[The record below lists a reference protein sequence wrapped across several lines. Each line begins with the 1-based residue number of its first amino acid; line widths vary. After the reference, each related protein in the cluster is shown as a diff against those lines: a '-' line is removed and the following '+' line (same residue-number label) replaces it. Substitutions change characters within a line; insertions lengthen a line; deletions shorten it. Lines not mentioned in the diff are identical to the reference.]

1 MAATEGEI
9 LTMCNRITAHI
20 KHVRWW
26 GWLIIAIVA
35 LLAAIVG
42 VYAVQAVRIRNHE
55 NAAVD
60 AVKRAVFEGEFTDM
74 DSIVAQMQRE
84 TAAACDIAHNGWWNA
99 AARLPGVGHDVQVMQ
114 RMTDV
119 VADFAEQTVPEYANL
134 VSQLDFETLF
144 HDGRIDADALAKL
157 EPALKKANKSLDEQ
171 VTEYDAI
178 ERPYMGIVAG
188 AYDSGRN
195 TLATVKKA
203 ATTVS
208 DIVLPNIRTWLGYDK
223 VQTYAVLAMTTAEM
237 RGSGGLVGSVGA
249 VTFDHGKITI
259 GDFMSNVELLDYK
272 AANVNK
278 DEYALYQLDGPLHLR
293 YDVRDVTNAPSTKR
307 VAELFRNIWNQSPL
321 GDGVTLDGVVLA
333 DPVFVQS
340 LVKAL
345 GDVKLQDGK
354 VLTGENT
361 AEYLLNTVYKDH
373 ATDDTDGV
381 FSAVAKDCVNRLMKG
396 TSPRA
401 FASLAKDLPTLA
413 RYRHLNA
420 YSFNKSLETVLTEL
434 GLTANVPRDAA
445 KPQVGIYI
453 TEKNPSKVGW
463 YIERSTTVKQTNCE
477 SSGPATYHVQYTLR
491 NTLTEEEKKSLSSYV
506 TGDWGAYP
514 DRGGSGME
522 TIVFYPPAG
531 GQLKDF
537 SVTGGGSVPTTGAL
551 EWAEV
556 FHTYVQLRPGQT
568 VTYSF
573 DVVVSKDA
581 TQKLEVDETPTG
593 RETADVK
600 YTYLCPVG

>member
-1 MAATEGEI
+1 MTEGEI
-9 LTMCNRITAHI
+9 LTMRNRLAARM

-26 GWLIIAIVA
+26 EWFIIAIVA
-35 LLAAIVG
+35 CLAAIAG
-42 VYAVQAVRIRNHE
+42 VYAVQAVQIRNHE
-55 NAAVD
+55 NTAVD
-60 AVKRAVFEGEFTDM
+60 AVKHAISEGELTDM
-74 DSIVAQMQRE
+74 DSTVEQMQEE
-84 TAAACDIAHNGWWNA
+84 TAAARDIAHNGWWDA

-144 HDGRIDADALAKL
+144 HDGRIDVDALAKL
-157 EPALKKANKSLDEQ
+157 EPAFKKANKSLNEK
-171 VTEYDAI
+171 VTEYDSIGRA
-178 ERPYMGIVAG
+178 RLGIVAG
-188 AYDSGRN
+188 VYDSGRSM
-195 TLATVKKA
+195 LATAKKA
-203 ATTVS
+203 TTMTA
-208 DIVLPNIRTWLGYDK
+208 DIVLPNIKTWLGYDK
-223 VQTYAVLAMTTAEM
+223 VQTYAILAMTTAEM
-237 RGSGGLVGSVGA
+237 RGGGGLVGSVGT
-249 VTFDHGKITI
+249 VTFDHGKIAI

-272 AANVNK
+272 ATNVNK

-307 VAELFRNIWNQSPL
+307 VAQLFRNIWNQSPL
-321 GDGVTLDGVVLA
+321 GDGVALDGVVLA

-373 ATDDTDGV
+373 ASDDTDGM
-381 FSAVAKDCVNRLMKG
+381 FSMVAKDCVNRLMRG

-401 FASLAKDLPTLA
+401 LASLVKDLPTLV

-420 YSFNKSLETVLTEL
+420 YSFNKSLETVFTEL

-445 KPQVGIYI
+445 NPQLGIYL
-453 TEKNPSKVGW
+453 TEKNPSKIGW
-463 YIERSTTVKQTNCE
+463 YIKRSTTVKQIDCE
-477 SSGPATYHVQYTLR
+477 SSGPATYHVEYTLT

-522 TIVFYPPAG
+522 TIVFHPPAG

-556 FHTYVQLRPGQT
+556 FRTYVQLRPGQT
-568 VTYSF
+568 VTYAF
-573 DVVVSKDA
+573 DVVVSKNA

>member
-1 MAATEGEI
+1 M
-9 LTMCNRITAHI
+9 R
-20 KHVRWW
+20 
-26 GWLIIAIVA
+26 
-35 LLAAIVG
+35 
-42 VYAVQAVRIRNHE
+42 
-55 NAAVD
+55 
-60 AVKRAVFEGEFTDM
+60 
-74 DSIVAQMQRE
+74 RE
-84 TAAACDIAHNGWWNA
+84 TAAARDIAHNGWWNA
-99 AARLPGVGHDVQVMQ
+99 AAGLPGVGHDVRTMQ

-119 VADFAEQTVPEYANL
+119 VADLAEQTVPQYANL
-134 VSQLDFETLF
+134 AGQLDPKTLF
-144 HDGRIDADALAKL
+144 HGGRINADALVEL
-157 EPALKKANKSLDEQ
+157 EPALAKANKSLNDHI
-171 VTEYDAI
+171 TEYDAI
-178 ERPYMGIVAG
+178 ERAHMGVVAG
-188 AYDSGRN
+188 AYDSGRDM
-195 TLATVKKA
+195 LAAAKKELEPALAKANKSLNDHITEYDAIERAHMGVVAGAYDSGRDMLAAAKKA
-203 ATTVS
+203 TTTIS

-223 VQTYAVLAMTTAEM
+223 VQTYAILAMTTAEM
-237 RGSGGLVGSVGA
+237 RGSGGLVGSVGT

-272 AANVNK
+272 ATNVNK

-354 VLTGENT
+354 VLTGANT

-381 FSAVAKDCVNRLMKG
+381 FSTVAKDCVNRLMKG

-445 KPQVGIYI
+445 KPQVGIYV

-463 YIERSTTVKQTNCE
+463 YIERSTTVKQTSCE
-477 SSGPATYHVQYTLR
+477 SSGPATYHVRYTLR
-491 NTLTEEEKKSLSSYV
+491 NTLTEEEKKGLSSYV

-573 DVVVSKDA
+573 DVVVSEDA

-593 RETADVK
+593 QETADVK

>member
-1 MAATEGEI
+1 MTEGEI
-9 LTMCNRITAHI
+9 LTMRNRLAARM

-26 GWLIIAIVA
+26 EWFIIAIVA
-35 LLAAIVG
+35 CLAAIAG
-42 VYAVQAVRIRNHE
+42 VYAVQAVQIRNHE
-55 NAAVD
+55 NTAVD
-60 AVKRAVFEGEFTDM
+60 AVKHAISEGELTDM
-74 DSIVAQMQRE
+74 DSTVEQMQEE
-84 TAAACDIAHNGWWNA
+84 TAAARDIAYNGWWNA
-99 AARLPGVGHDVQVMQ
+99 AAGLPGVGHDVQVMQ
-114 RMTDV
+114 RMTGV
-119 VADFAEQTVPEYANL
+119 IADLAEQTLPRYANL
-134 VSQLDFETLF
+134 VSQLDFRTLF
-144 HDGRIDADALAKL
+144 HDGRIDAEALVEL
-157 EPALKKANKSLDEQ
+157 EPALAEANKSLNEKIA
-171 VTEYDAI
+171 EYDAI
-178 ERPYMGIVAG
+178 ERAHMGVVAG

-195 TLATVKKA
+195 MLAAAKKA
-203 ATTVS
+203 TTTAA
-208 DIVLPNIRTWLGYDK
+208 DTVLPNIRTWLGYDK

-237 RGSGGLVGSVGA
+237 RGSGGLVGSIGT

-272 AANVNK
+272 ATNVNK
-278 DEYALYQLDGPLHLR
+278 DEYALYQLDGPIHLR

-321 GDGVTLDGVVLA
+321 GDGVTLNGVVLA

-354 VLTGENT
+354 VLTGDNT

-373 ATDDTDGV
+373 ASDDTDGV
-381 FSAVAKDCVNRLMKG
+381 FSTVARDCVSRMMKG
-396 TSPRA
+396 ASPRA
-401 FASLAKDLPTLA
+401 FASFVKDLPALT

-445 KPQVGIYI
+445 RPQVGIYL

-463 YIERSTTVKQTNCE
+463 YIKRSTTVKQTNCE
-477 SSGPATYHVQYTLR
+477 SSGPATYHVEYTLT
-491 NTLTEEEKKSLSSYV
+491 NTFAKEELKGLSSYV

-537 SVTGGGSVPTTGAL
+537 SVAGGGSAPTTGAL

-556 FHTYVQLRPGQT
+556 FRTYVQLRPGQT

-573 DVVVSKDA
+573 DVVVSEDA

-593 RETADVK
+593 RQTANVR

>member
-1 MAATEGEI
+1 MMEGEI
-9 LTMCNRITAHI
+9 LTMCNRITTRV
-20 KHVRWW
+20 KHMRWW
-26 GWLIIAIVA
+26 GWLIIAMA
-35 LLAAIVG
+35 ACLAAIAG
-42 VYAVQAVRIRNHE
+42 VYTVQAVQIHNHE
-55 NAAVD
+55 NAATN
-60 AVKRAVFEGEFTDM
+60 AVKRAVSEGKFTDV
-74 DSIVAQMQRE
+74 DLIVEQMQRE
-84 TAAACDIAHNGWWNA
+84 SAAARDIAHNGWWNRA
-99 AARLPGVGHDVQVMQ
+99 ACLPEIGHDVQVMQ

-119 VADFAEQTVPEYANL
+119 IADLAEQTVPKYANL
-134 VSQLDFETLF
+134 VSQLDFKTLF
-144 HDGRIDADALAKL
+144 LDGRIDADALVKL
-157 EPALKKANKSLDEQ
+157 EPALEKANESLNERI
-171 VTEYDAI
+171 TEYDTI
-178 ERPYMGIVAG
+178 GRPHMGVVVG
-188 AYDSGRN
+188 AYDSGMN
-195 TLATVKKA
+195 VLATAKKVM
-203 ATTVS
+203 TMSS
-208 DIVLPNIRTWLGYDK
+208 DIVLPNIKTWLGYDK

-237 RGSGGLVGSVGA
+237 RGSGGLVGSVGT
-249 VTFDHGKITI
+249 VTFDRGKVVV
-259 GDFMSNVELLDYK
+259 GDFIPNVELLDYK
-272 AANVNK
+272 ATNVNK
-278 DEYALYQLDGPLHLR
+278 DEYALYQLDGPIHLR

-307 VAELFRNIWNQSPL
+307 VAELFRDIWNQSPL
-321 GDGVTLDGVVLA
+321 GDGVMLNGVVLA

-354 VLTGENT
+354 VLTGKST

-373 ATDDTDGV
+373 ALDDTDGV

-396 TSPRA
+396 EGARA
-401 FASLAKDLPTLA
+401 LASLAKNLPTLA
-413 RYRHLNA
+413 RYRHFNV
-420 YSFNKSLETVLTEL
+420 YSFNKSLETVFTEL
-434 GLTANVPRDAA
+434 GLTANVPRDSV
-445 KPQVGIYI
+445 KPQLGIYI

-477 SSGPATYHVQYTLR
+477 SSGPATYHVEYTLT
-491 NTLTEEEKKSLSSYV
+491 NMLTEEEKEELSSYV

-522 TIVFYPPAG
+522 TIIFYPPAG

-573 DVVVSKDA
+573 DAVVSEDA

-593 RETADVK
+593 QEAADVK
-600 YTYLCPVG
+600 YTYLCPVR

>member
-1 MAATEGEI
+1 
-9 LTMCNRITAHI
+9 MCDRITARI
-20 KHVRWW
+20 KRVRWW
-26 GWLIIAIVA
+26 QWLIVAMAAFLVAIA
-35 LLAAIVG
+35 G
-42 VYAVQAVRIRNHE
+42 VYAVQAVQIRNHE
-55 NAAVD
+55 LAAAD
-60 AVKRAVFEGEFTDM
+60 AVKHAVSEGEFTDVE
-74 DSIVAQMQRE
+74 SIVGQMRGE
-84 TAAACDIAHNGWWNA
+84 IAAARDIAHNGWWNA
-99 AARLPGVGHDVQVMQ
+99 AAGLPGVGHDVRTMQ

-119 VADFAEQTVPEYANL
+119 VADLAEQTVPQYANL
-134 VSQLDFETLF
+134 AGQLDPKTLF
-144 HDGRIDADALAKL
+144 HGGRINADALVEL
-157 EPALKKANKSLDEQ
+157 EPALAKANKSLNDHI
-171 VTEYDAI
+171 TEYDAI
-178 ERPYMGIVAG
+178 ERAHMGVVAG
-188 AYDSGRN
+188 AYDSGRDM
-195 TLATVKKA
+195 LAAAKKV
-203 ATTVS
+203 TTMAS

-223 VQTYAVLAMTTAEM
+223 IQTYAVLAMTTAEM
-237 RGSGGLVGSVGA
+237 RGSGGLVGSVGT

-272 AANVNK
+272 ATNVSK
-278 DEYALYQLDGPLHLR
+278 DEYALYQLDGPIRLR

-307 VAELFRNIWNQSPL
+307 VAELFRNIWNQAPL
-321 GDGVTLDGVVLA
+321 GDDVALDGIVLA

-345 GDVKLQDGK
+345 GDVKLQDGT

-373 ATDDTDGV
+373 AFDDTDGV
-381 FSAVAKDCVNRLMKG
+381 FSAVAKDCVRRLMNDM
-396 TSPRA
+396 SPRA
-401 FASLAKDLPTLA
+401 LASFAKDLPMLT

-420 YSFNKSLETVLTEL
+420 YSFNKSLETVFTDL

-445 KPQVGIYI
+445 NPQVGIYL

-463 YIERSTTVKQTNCE
+463 YIQRSTTVAQTNCE
-477 SSGPATYHVQYTLR
+477 SSGPATYHVEYTLT
-491 NTLTEEEKKSLSSYV
+491 NTLTEEEQKKLSSYV

-537 SVTGGGSVPTTGAL
+537 RVTGGGSAPTTGTL

-573 DVVVSKDA
+573 DVVASKDA

-593 RETADVK
+593 KKTADVK